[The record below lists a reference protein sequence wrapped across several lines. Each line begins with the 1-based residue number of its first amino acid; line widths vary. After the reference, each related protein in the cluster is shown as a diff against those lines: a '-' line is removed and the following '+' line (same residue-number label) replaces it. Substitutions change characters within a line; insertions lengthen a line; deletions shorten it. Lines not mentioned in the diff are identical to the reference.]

1 MICDVNFAIMV
12 MNIGDMNIGDM
23 NIADIV
29 M

>member
-12 MNIGDMNIGDM
+12 MNIGDMNIGDT